1 MDYFD
6 RLEADTHHLYD
17 IANKARSRGLD
28 VEVKTEVPLAKDL
41 AERVEGLVG
50 PEGVAKRIKILEQN
64 ITREEVAF
72 EIAAEIAS
80 GKFELTGEK
89 ANWDTEQRCDQGLR
103 TALAILTEGVVA
115 APLEGISDVK
125 IKDNFDGT
133 KYIGV
138 YFAGPIRSAG
148 GTAAALAVLLGDKI
162 RQAIGIDAF
171 KPIDDEIERYVEEV
185 ELYESEVTNLQYS
198 PTPEE
203 VRFAANNIPV
213 EVSGEQTDKVEVSHR
228 DLERVETNN
237 IRGGALLAMVEGLIQ
252 KSKKIKKISNKL
264 GLDWNWLE
272 EYSKPK
278 KDDAKEDSGDSEIV
292 SEPKYIQDIIGGR
305 PVLGY
310 PSKKGAFRLRY
321 GRSRNTGLATMGV
334 HPATMALLDFLAVGT
349 QLKIE
354 YPGKGNCVVPVDSIE
369 GPTVKLK
376 NGDVLILD
384 SVKKAKEVKKDVVEI
399 LSLGDMLV
407 AFGEFLRNNQTL
419 YPSGWCEEWWIQLLM
434 RSDKFDTKNSNLD
447 LYKLEYEY
455 LSAAEA
461 FNLSNEYNIP
471 LHPQYTYCYNDVT
484 IEDLNSLIDLIENGK
499 STFNKDEG
507 MQLDLSYQKR
517 ILEIIGV
524 PHIVRN
530 DKIIIDKDH
539 SYSLLETLPQ
549 KLPEKETTIEAVNE
563 ISSIEIKNKAPAYIG
578 TRVGRPEKSKER
590 LMKPA
595 PHGLIPIGNNGGS
608 RRLVAT
614 AAKKGSVKVDISR
627 RKCTNPECGISSF
640 GSLCPKCG
648 SPTEVGKPSQ
658 KTIPLATM
666 LKKASENVKVRRVE
680 EVKGVVGMISESKL
694 PEPIEKGILRAK
706 HEVFTFKD
714 GTIRHDS
721 TDLPL
726 THFIPKEIGVTVEKL
741 LKMGYEK
748 DCYGNPI
755 ENENQIIEL
764 KVQDIVISDNCGE
777 YLLRIAQYIDDE
789 LERYYDMDPF
799 YNVKEKSDLIGHLVA
814 GLAPH
819 TSAGVLGRIVG
830 FTKALACYAHPYF
843 HSAKRRNCDSD
854 EDAVMLL
861 LDALINFSKSYLP
874 NTRGG
879 SMDAPLVLS
888 SRIDPEEID
897 DESHN
902 LDIFERFPVEF
913 YEETYTPH
921 KPAEVLKYIDN
932 VEMHLG
938 TPQQYEG
945 LMFSHHTSSI
955 HAGPTVCLYKRL
967 PSMREKVEAQIA
979 LAETIRAV
987 DQRGVV
993 EKVLS
998 SHFLPDI
1005 MGNSRAF
1012 SKQKVRCPKC
1022 GAKYRRMP
1030 LTGKCK
1036 CGGNLILSVSKGS
1049 VTKYLEISQELV
1061 NRYPVSHYLKQRL
1074 EIQEFGINSL
1084 FESDKSKQS
1093 SLDIFF

>member
-6 RLEADTHHLYD
+6 RLEADTHHLYE
-17 IANKARSRGLD
+17 IANEARSKGLD
-28 VEVKTEVPLAKDL
+28 VELETEVPLAKDL

-50 PEGVAKRIKILEQN
+50 PEGVAKRIKTLEQD

-89 ANWDTEQRCDQGLR
+89 AEWDTEQRCDQGLR

-162 RQAIGIDAF
+162 RRAIGIDAF

-203 VRFAANNIPV
+203 VRFAANHIPV

-237 IRGGALLAMVEGLIQ
+237 IRGGALLAMVEGVIQ

-264 GLDWNWLE
+264 GLDWDWLE

-278 KDDAKEDSGDSEIV
+278 KDDSKEESDSDIV
-292 SEPKYIQDIIGGR
+292 HEPKYIQDIIGGR

-310 PSKKGAFRLRY
+310 PSEKGGFRLRY

-384 SVKKAKEVKKDVVEI
+384 SVKKAREVKKDVVEI
-399 LSLGDMLV
+399 LFLGDMLV
-407 AFGEFLRNNQTL
+407 AFGEFLRNNQPL

-434 RSDKFDTKNSNLD
+434 RSEDFDADNTNLD
-447 LYKLEYEY
+447 LHKLEYEY
-455 LSAAEA
+455 LTAIEA
-461 FNLSNEYNIP
+461 FTLSKKYDIP
-471 LHPQYTYCYNDVT
+471 LHPKYTYCYNDVT
-484 IEDLNSLIDLIENGK
+484 IDDLNSLIDLIERGK
-499 STFNKDEG
+499 STFNQDEG
-507 MQLDLSYQKR
+507 MQLDLSYEKR
-517 ILEIIGV
+517 VLEIIGV
-524 PHIVRN
+524 PHIIRDN
-530 DKIIIDKDH
+530 KIIIDKDH
-539 SYSLLETLPQ
+539 AYSLLVTLSG

-563 ISSIEIKNKAPAYIG
+563 VSPVEIKNKAPAYIG

-590 LMKPA
+590 LMRPA
-595 PHGLIPIGNNGGS
+595 PHGLIPIGNNGGA

-614 AAKKGSVKVDISR
+614 AAKKGSIKIEISR

-640 GSLCPKCG
+640 GALCPKCG
-648 SPTEVGKPSQ
+648 SPTEMGKPSQ
-658 KTIPLATM
+658 KTIPLAAM
-666 LKKASENVKVRRVE
+666 LKKASDNVKVRRVD

-706 HEVFTFKD
+706 HGVFTFKD

-726 THFIPKEIGVTVEKL
+726 THFIPSEIGVTVEKL
-741 LKMGYEK
+741 LKMGYEE

-755 ENENQIIEL
+755 ENEDQIIEL
-764 KVQDIVISDNCGE
+764 RVQDIVISDNCGE
-777 YLLRIAQYIDDE
+777 YLLRTAQYIDDE
-789 LERYYDMDPF
+789 LERFYHMEPF

-830 FTKALACYAHPYF
+830 FTKALGCYAHPYF

-861 LDALINFSKSYLP
+861 LDALMNFSKSYLP

-921 KPAEVLKYIDN
+921 KPAEVLEYIDN

-938 TPQQYEG
+938 TPQQYKG

-979 LAETIRAV
+979 LAELIRAV

-1030 LTGKCK
+1030 LTGKCR
-1036 CGGNLILSVSKGS
+1036 CGGSLILSVSKGS

>member
-6 RLEADTHHLYD
+6 RLEQETNHLYE
-17 IANKARSRGLD
+17 IANMARSRGLD
-28 VEVKTEVPLAKDL
+28 VETKTEVPLAKDL

-50 PEGVAKRIKILEQN
+50 PEGVAQRIKELE
-64 ITREEVAF
+64 TDLDRESVAF

-80 GKFELTGEK
+80 GKFELSGEK
-89 ANWDTEQRCDQGLR
+89 AKWNEEQRCDQGLR

-115 APLEGISDVK
+115 APLEGISQVK
-125 IKDNFDGT
+125 IKENFDGT

-162 RQAIGIDAF
+162 RRAINIDEF

-203 VRFAANNIPV
+203 VRFAANHIPV

-237 IRGGALLAMVEGLIQ
+237 IRGGALLAMVEGVIQ
-252 KSKKIKKISNKL
+252 KSKKIKKIANKL
-264 GLDWNWLE
+264 GLDWDWLE

-278 KDDAKEDSGDSEIV
+278 TNDSSDDSGNSDV
-292 SEPKYIQDIIGGR
+292 ASEPKYIQDIIGGR
-305 PVLGY
+305 PILGY
-310 PSKKGAFRLRY
+310 PSEKGAFRLRY

-334 HPATMALLDFLAVGT
+334 HPATMALLEFLAVGT

-376 NGDVLILD
+376 NGDVIIID
-384 SVKKAKEVKKDVVEI
+384 SVKQARELKKDVVEI
-399 LSLGDMLV
+399 LFLGDMLV
-407 AFGEFLRNNQTL
+407 AFGEFLRNNQPL
-419 YPSGWCEEWWIQLLM
+419 CPSGWVEEWWIRLLM
-434 RSDKFDTKNSNLD
+434 RSENFNDDLD
-447 LYKLEYEY
+447 LHRLEYDY
-455 LSAAEA
+455 ISSVEA
-461 FNLSNEYNIP
+461 FQLSKDYGIP
-471 LHPQYTYCYNDVT
+471 LHPKYTYCYNDVS
-484 IEDLNSLIDLIENGK
+484 IEDLNALIDLLEKSK
-499 STFNKDEG
+499 STYSQGKGIE
-507 MQLDLSYQKR
+507 LELSYPKR
-517 ILEIIGV
+517 VLEIIGV
-524 PHIVRN
+524 PHIVR
-530 DKIIIDKDH
+530 DGKIIIDKDH
-539 SYSLLETLPQ
+539 SYALLVTLSR
-549 KLPEKETTIEAVNE
+549 KLPEMKTTIEAVN
-563 ISSIEIKNKAPAYIG
+563 SVSPVEIKNKAPAYIG

-595 PHGLIPIGNNGGS
+595 PHGLIPIGNNGGA

-614 AAKKGSVKVDISR
+614 AAKKGNIKIDISR

-640 GSLCPKCG
+640 GALCPKCG
-648 SPTEVGKPSQ
+648 HPTEMGNPS
-658 KTIPLATM
+658 KKNIPLGSM
-666 LKKASENVKVRRVE
+666 LKKASDNVKVRRVD

-726 THFIPKEIGVTVEKL
+726 THFIPREIGVSVEKL
-741 LKMGYEK
+741 HEMGYEK

-755 ENENQIIEL
+755 ENIDQIIEL
-764 KVQDIVISDNCGE
+764 RVQDIVISENCGE
-777 YLLRIAQYIDDE
+777 YLLRTAQFIDDE
-789 LERYYDMDPF
+789 LTRYYDMDPF
-799 YNVKEKSDLIGHLVA
+799 YNVKERSDLIGHLVA

-830 FTKALACYAHPYF
+830 FTKALGCYAHPYF

-861 LDALINFSKSYLP
+861 LDALINFSKTYLP

-921 KPAEVLKYIDN
+921 KPADVLEYIDN

-967 PSMREKVEAQIA
+967 PSMKEKVEAQIS

-1012 SKQKVRCPKC
+1012 SKQKVRCTKC

-1030 LTGKCK
+1030 LNGKCR

-1049 VTKYLEISQELV
+1049 VTKYLEISRDLV
-1061 NRYPVSHYLKQRL
+1061 NRYPVSHYLEQRL
-1074 EIQEFGINSL
+1074 EIQEYGINSL

-1093 SLDIFF
+1093 SLDVFF